1 MGRGCVQDNTF
12 DMEEHSFHEKEGHN
26 DNSIQH
32 RLSESRPK
40 FKPVLVKKLLADES
54 DDDTDDPPSNSDH
67 SDEEFDDFEG
77 GFQPLSEETADDSK
91 SKPSLVAKTDVQLD
105 VHGLS
110 ESRPK
115 FKPVLVKKLLADES
129 DDDTDDPPSNS
140 DHSDEEFDDFEGGFQ
155 PLSEETADDS
165 KSKPSLV
172 AKTDVQLDVVIKE
185 EAAAATTS
193 VTSTVEKVELP
204 RSDGHV
210 RSKEAAESK
219 SALNAYL
226 KDSLR
231 ITEYVVKKSEE
242 EKLLLDKAPAGA
254 NCKSDLESVTLQSQW
269 QPKAATIL
277 DKRKSSSLKDPNDLN
292 AKPKYSPDIKRH
304 SNSSVVNQES
314 LEHNR
319 FSSSS
324 LNKQHSNEISEEKSS
339 VASKA
344 DQIVSTK
351 CSGSQSTANASMA
364 AMDTPMKQ
372 PQGSARPNPCHSHR
386 NIFQTPQ
393 SKIGSEFAKNAIQT
407 PATIFSHWS
416 QQHMAQTPMQS
427 QISSSRE
434 SRESREPMQTPATS
448 IAQSQSSRHEN
459 PRYFTGESKSFRRP
473 LAETMY
479 SAPIHGPQL
488 PRLQEA
494 PNETNHSPPIS
505 RESGSIVKPDN
516 FQEKKPVYSSTHVT
530 HETKENRNPNPHEIV
545 KNEGHAKLAASESR
559 HSIHPHIESKPK
571 MEYHS
576 NAYSNMQP
584 PRTSDNYQVKESHPP
599 ITSQAVQMQTIHN
612 AYSNMQ
618 PPRTSDNYQVKESHP
633 PITSQAEQMQT
644 IQCSIP
650 QQLNSWNSRQN
661 KIITVKD
668 RQYLVLGVLGQGMS
682 CEVVRAQDLS
692 SSELRAIK
700 CVNLSKMDKD
710 SAQGCL
716 QEICMLDRLKAPC
729 IVHMYNFEIKQ
740 RWVHVVM
747 EIGDTDLSRLLKSM
761 LQEKKQIPLTMI
773 LYYWTEMLTAV
784 KHIHENGVIHSDLK
798 PANFLL
804 VRGRLKL
811 IDFGIASNINSDMTS
826 VVKNCPIGT
835 LNYISPEALMDVNAG
850 STDSPN
856 HSNKFKISYKSDV
869 WSLGCI
875 LYGLVYGVTP
885 FNHIRQQW
893 AKISAITDP
902 KHKIN
907 FPLKTGSE
915 PVPLILV
922 DAMRKCLQRDAKA
935 RPTYHIPPN
944 ILIKIKHALSDEEW
958 KQLTEILD
966 TRGKP

>member
-1 MGRGCVQDNTF
+1 
-12 DMEEHSFHEKEGHN
+12 MEEHSFHEKEGHN

-105 VHGLS
+105 V
-110 ESRPK
+110 
-115 FKPVLVKKLLADES
+115 
-129 DDDTDDPPSNS
+129 
-140 DHSDEEFDDFEGGFQ
+140 
-155 PLSEETADDS
+155 
-165 KSKPSLV
+165 
-172 AKTDVQLDVVIKE
+172 VIKE
-185 EAAAATTS
+185 EAVAATTS

-219 SALNAYL
+219 SVLNAYL

-277 DKRKSSSLKDPNDLN
+277 DKRKSSSMKDPNDLN

-324 LNKQHSNEISEEKSS
+324 LNKQHSNEISEERSS
-339 VASKA
+339 MASKA
-344 DQIVSTK
+344 DQIGSTK

-393 SKIGSEFAKNAIQT
+393 SKIGSEFAKNSIQT

-459 PRYFTGESKSFRRP
+459 PRYFTGESKSVRRP

-479 SAPIHGPQL
+479 SAPTHGPQL

-559 HSIHPHIESKPK
+559 HSIQSHIESKPK

-584 PRTSDNYQVKESHPP
+584 PRTSDNYQVKESQNAHPP
-599 ITSQAVQMQTIHN
+599 I
-612 AYSNMQ
+612 
-618 PPRTSDNYQVKESHP
+618 P
-633 PITSQAEQMQT
+633 SQAEQMQT

-740 RWVHVVM
+740 PWVHVVM

-935 RPTYHIPPN
+935 RPTVAELLEIPYLQSNISAPIVPSIPPN